1 MHTKWGTLTVLQTTT
16 SKPRH
21 GQLEGSKDQSVDWT
35 DESGFDVDLLIRRLE
50 HHKLQVK
57 ALAAN
62 RLSQRRELY
71 HFEGST
77 GGAAFAAHGSVP
89 TNKPKIG
96 RRIPEALIIVPMAQ
110 ATTQQRTQIS
120 PSSPYPP
127 RSASLWQSGTDQHH
141 QVMGARPRNE
151 LNWPRENSAPGYPI
165 TLPGPMHHVRI
176 HSASPKLSGEMQRGL
191 FANHT
196 TRTHSRSMTVP
207 GLQTQNFSPT
217 RTLVSTP
224 VDHQFLP
231 DSPATLVAP
240 DDPTQLKEELLAMG
254 DSDDDRVQR
263 EIELLSLTNGPSL
276 LERRKI
282 GRGRSGPMHLNT
294 ERHHKV
300 QVSAPMSTPIQPNF
314 NFYEEQNQHAITSAP
329 GQAKPR
335 RKFSLFRPRGRSR
348 IEIETDDLIEMY
360 MTEEQLDEMR
370 PPKTKKRAGGLAR
383 TWTWR
388 RRKASVQKI
397 ATIRT
402 SAYDGQW

>member
-1 MHTKWGTLTVLQTTT
+1 MHTEGDILTVLQSTT
-16 SKPRH
+16 SNPRH
-21 GQLEGSKDQSVDWT
+21 GQLEGPKDQSVDWS
-35 DESGFDVDLLIRRLE
+35 DESRFDVDLLIRRLE
-50 HHKLQVK
+50 HHKTQVE
-57 ALAAN
+57 ALAAK
-62 RLSQRRELY
+62 RLSQHRELY

-77 GGAAFAAHGSVP
+77 GGAAFASHSSLP
-89 TNKPKIG
+89 TNKAKID

-110 ATTQQRTQIS
+110 ATTQQRAQVS

-141 QVMGARPRNE
+141 HSMGTRPRNE
-151 LNWPRENSAPGYPI
+151 LGWSQEKSAPGYPI

-176 HSASPKLSGEMQRGL
+176 QSASPKLSGEMHRGL
-191 FANHT
+191 FTNHT

-207 GLQTQNFSPT
+207 AIRTQNFSPT

-276 LERRKI
+276 LERRKV
-282 GRGRSGPMHLNT
+282 GRGRSGPMDLNT
-294 ERHHKV
+294 ERHHQF
-300 QVSAPMSTPIQPNF
+300 QVSAPMPTPIQANF
-314 NFYEEQNQHAITSAP
+314 NFDEEQNQHAIYSAP

-360 MTEEQLDEMR
+360 MTEEQLNEMR
-370 PPKTKKRAGGLAR
+370 PPKVKKRPGGLAR

-388 RRKASVQKI
+388 RRKASAQKV

-402 SAYDGQW
+402 STYDGQW